1 MELQLL
7 LSIILS
13 FLPFVELRAG
23 LPVVLDY
30 CLKNSLTIWPYFALI
45 VFVNCLIIPFVFFFM
60 DFLHVHFMK
69 INFYR
74 KFMDKYIER
83 IKIKGQKFE
92 KKEGFLLYF
101 LLCIFVAVPLPGTGA
116 WTGTILAWLS
126 GFNRKASFVAISV
139 GVLLSGII
147 ILALFFGLINLF

>member
-1 MELQLL
+1 MEIQLL

-30 CLKNSLTIWPYFALI
+30 CLKNSLSIWPYFVLI
-45 VFVNCLIIPFVFFFM
+45 VFVNCLIIPFVFLFM

-69 INFYR
+69 INFYK

-83 IKIKGQKFE
+83 VKKKGQKLE

-101 LLCIFVAVPLPGTGA
+101 LLCIFVAIPLPGTGA
-116 WTGTILAWLS
+116 WTGTVLAWLS
-126 GFNRKASFVAISV
+126 GFNRRASLIAISV
-139 GVLLSGII
+139 GVLLSGIA
-147 ILALFFGLINLF
+147 ILILFFGFINLF